1 MNRCAL
7 LHRLWRLD
15 GQRHARRLRQ
25 ALTDPEATQRTL
37 LRQLLERNA
46 ETRFGLTHGF
56 AAIRSLEDFRERV
69 PIQRPD
75 ALAGWVEAIRAGEPE
90 VLTRDP
96 VTRLVPT
103 SGTTGPA
110 RLIPWTRGLQRQFG
124 RAIGAWTH
132 SLLAEDPPLMGGP
145 AYWSISPA
153 GPTAREAPG
162 SAVPVSIDQDSAYL
176 GRWLAP
182 LVDTTLAV
190 PGEVRR
196 LGAVEAFRYA
206 TLLFLLHARELRLVS
221 VWHPSFLAL
230 LLDALP
236 VHRERLLADLAAGTF
251 TPPGE
256 VAPEL
261 ARALG
266 ERLVPAPARA
276 RELAAHDFLDAT
288 RLWPALRLVSC
299 WQDAR
304 ATDPARALAAR
315 LPGVRFQAKG
325 LLATEAVVSLPFAG
339 RHPLAVTSHVFEF
352 VDDADQAHWAHE
364 VRPGGRYR
372 LLVTTAGGLYRHDLG
387 DRVEVTGRLG
397 RTPTLRFLGRIGGV
411 SDLCGEKLSDAFVQD
426 ALDALLTGLEV
437 RFAMLAPERGCD
449 GRPGYVLFLESDRLP
464 AQLVGRLEARL
475 AENPHYA
482 QARWLDQLAPL
493 TVEPVRDAQRA
504 YLQAPMHRGR
514 LGDIKPVALD
524 AREGWRAVLTAA
536 EGQEA

>member
-7 LHRLWRLD
+7 LQRLWRLE
-15 GQRHARRLRQ
+15 GRRHARRLRR
-25 ALTDPEATQRTL
+25 ALADPETTQGAL
-37 LRQLLERNA
+37 LRALVERNA

-69 PIQRPD
+69 PIQPPD
-75 ALAGWVEAIRAGEPE
+75 ALAEWVAAIRAGEPA

-110 RLIPWTRGLQRQFG
+110 RLIPWTRGLQHQFG

-132 SLLAEDPPLMGGP
+132 DLLAEDPALMGGP

-153 GPTAREAPG
+153 GPQAQAALA
-162 SAVPVSIDQDSAYL
+162 SAVPIGVDQDSTYL

-182 LVDTTLAV
+182 LVDATLAV

-196 LGAVEAFRYA
+196 LQALDAFRYA
-206 TLLFLLHARELRLVS
+206 TLLFLLHARELRLIS
-221 VWHPSFLAL
+221 VWHPAFLAL

-236 VHRERLLADLAAGTF
+236 LHRERLLADLAAGTF

-256 VAPEL
+256 VPPEA

-266 ERLVPAPARA
+266 ARLVAQPARA
-276 RELAAHDFLDAT
+276 RALEAQDFLDAT

-304 ATDPARALAAR
+304 AADPARALAAR
-315 LPGVRFQAKG
+315 LPGVRLQAKG

-339 RHPLAVTSHVFEF
+339 RHPLAVTAHLFEF
-352 VDDADQAHWAHE
+352 LDDAGRAHWAHE
-364 VRPGGRYR
+364 VKPGECYR
-372 LLVTTAGGLYRHDLG
+372 LLVTTAGGLYRYDLG

-397 RTPTLRFLGRIGGV
+397 GTPTLRFLGRAGGV
-411 SDLCGEKLSDAFVQD
+411 SDLCGEKLTDAVVQD
-426 ALDALLTGLEV
+426 ALDALLAGLEV
-437 RFAMLAPERGCD
+437 RFAMLAPERERD
-449 GRPGYVLFLESDRLP
+449 GRPGYVLFLEADRTP
-464 AQLVGRLEARL
+464 ARLAERLEARL

-482 QARWLDQLAPL
+482 QARWLGQLAP
-493 TVEPVRDAQRA
+493 VAIEPVRDAQRG
-504 YLQAPMHRGR
+504 YLQAEVHRGR
-514 LGDIKPVALD
+514 LGDIKPAALD
-524 AREGWRAVLTAA
+524 AREGWRARLGAA
-536 EGQEA
+536 RHR